1 MFDEL
6 VKVKFSNRKCHE
18 KVLKSV
24 IDDNNKIKNETI
36 DIFRFST
43 DFCVTVCKRLL
54 LQNFAWFG
62 CRVRCECLHNDD
74 AGLIKMYFNGKYRIF
89 YNHCLKKYVV
99 KYKHIFPHLN
109 F

>member
-43 DFCVTVCKRLL
+43 DCLTVCKRLL
-54 LQNFAWFG
+54 FQSFA
-62 CRVRCECLHNDD
+62 
-74 AGLIKMYFNGKYRIF
+74 
-89 YNHCLKKYVV
+89 
-99 KYKHIFPHLN
+99 
-109 F
+109 